1 MKKFLLF
8 IAGSAL
14 FLSGCSNAE
23 SELNDF
29 YDEFAASLSEE
40 EGLGELNEQ
49 YNTLEGEKA
58 ALQEEL
64 NEASIEDINNI
75 SSELTENTEQRL
87 ELLQEESTL
96 IESSNEVFDSA
107 RDAAE
112 NISNEEYKKQA
123 DSLITSMDARYD
135 ARGSMTDTYTEALNA
150 EQALFEYLGEEDITQ
165 DTVDE
170 HLNTIAEYN
179 EPISE
184 ATERFA
190 SETEK
195 INQLKGEI
203 EQILENN

>member
-14 FLSGCSNAE
+14 FLSGCSNSE

-112 NISNEEYKKQA
+112 NINKYLKK
-123 DSLITSMDARYD
+123 
-135 ARGSMTDTYTEALNA
+135 
-150 EQALFEYLGEEDITQ
+150 
-165 DTVDE
+165 
-170 HLNTIAEYN
+170 
-179 EPISE
+179 
-184 ATERFA
+184 
-190 SETEK
+190 
-195 INQLKGEI
+195 
-203 EQILENN
+203 QILEKIKTKAA

>member
-1 MKKFLLF
+1 
-8 IAGSAL
+8 
-14 FLSGCSNAE
+14 
-23 SELNDF
+23 
-29 YDEFAASLSEE
+29 AASLSEE

-135 ARGSMTDTYTEALNA
+135 AHGSMTNTYTEALNA
-150 EQALFEYLGEEDITQ
+150 EQALFEYLGEED
-165 DTVDE
+165 
-170 HLNTIAEYN
+170 N